1 MPSFISDE
9 EFAIVL
15 AAGDVTAVA
24 EKADAF
30 IQTLNSDIETAKAKA
45 DAASITAEQTCSILE
60 QKFIS
65 LSSEFSAVE
74 SRNLQLEGDLQ
85 QRSSEL
91 AQVQSEKH
99 QLYLK
104 FIEKDGE
111 IERLKTEV
119 SEVQKSKR
127 QLLEL
132 LGVKDAEINEKNS
145 TIKSYVDKI
154 SDLTDR
160 AAKREARVSEVE
172 AELLRCRAHC
182 EKSLQEKELFEKHN
196 AWLNAELTAKVDS
209 FLEQRKKSAEFEA
222 DMSAKLADI
231 EKQYNEC
238 SSSLSWHKERVR
250 ELELRLE
257 SLQRELCLAKD
268 DASAVEQRYS
278 AEISTVSKLV
288 DLYKESSEE
297 WSRKAGE
304 LEGVIKALETQLS
317 QTESDYKDKCEKEA
331 AARREAE
338 KETLNLTEK
347 VSKLEAE
354 LEYSRRASELDMF
367 PLSSFTT
374 DTLTSTAKASDL
386 AVVPHVASGV
396 SGTALAASLLRE
408 GWSLAKMYANYQ
420 EAADALRHEQMGRK
434 QIEATLERILVE
446 IEEKASILL
455 DERAEHER
463 LAEAY
468 ALMNQ
473 KLQQSLSEKGT
484 LEKVIRELKAE
495 VKKCEREHSYA
506 QKEIIDLQNQVTI
519 LLKECRDVQLRCG
532 SVNQQYMD
540 DDITISLTEVND
552 ESDIQKVI
560 SEHLVSVKDI
570 KALVEQ
576 NAKLRNLVR
585 SLSDEVQIR
594 EMQVKEQFGEELQKH
609 KEEAASRVAAV
620 LERAEEQG
628 KMIESLHSSVSM
640 FKRLFEEEHR
650 LRSSGS
656 QTAVAPP
663 ANEGKDFMLLLERSQ
678 ETAKQLQEQA
688 SERVRCLEDE
698 LASLKTEIISLRS
711 ERDKLALE
719 ANFAQE
725 KLERFVKEFNH
736 QREESN
742 GILVRNIEFSQIIV
756 NYQKKLRENSESV
769 HSAEELTRKLNME
782 LAVLRREKELL
793 LNSEKRAQDEVLDL
807 SQRVYR
813 LQASLDTVLSTE
825 QVREE
830 ARAEERRKSE
840 EHISQIER
848 QLAEAQNELQEE
860 RNNVRTL
867 SHNHELTVKD
877 AMRQV
882 EDMGKRLEVALQA
895 VIAADRRAAAAEA
908 KYSDL
913 ERNLKLAE
921 ANMDGQDRVLNLSAS
936 ASEGTGDLTMAN
948 QEIERLKSEALAS
961 KNHMEQYKS
970 IAQVNEGA
978 LKQIE
983 SAHEGFKLEAEQLKM
998 SLESEIKSLR
1008 DRVLELENE
1017 SSLKWKEAASAASQ
1031 KDEAL
1036 ASAMAEITALK
1047 EEASNKV
1054 AQFVAMEVQVSVLN
1068 EDLERAHQRAHAV
1081 QANYERQVI
1090 LQAET
1095 IQELTKT
1102 SQALAL
1108 VQEEAS
1114 ELRRTAEAY
1123 KSENIELKAKWV
1135 VEKSELEK
1143 SKNEAEKKYDEINDQ
1158 NKVLHNQLEALHLKL
1173 TEKERGAAG
1182 IASASTSNDSQS
1194 EAGLHSVVSY
1204 LRRSREIA
1212 ETEISLLKQEKLRLQ
1227 SHLEKALK
1235 AAEAS
1240 LSAERENSRSLFTED
1255 EFKALKLQ
1263 VSEINLLRE
1272 SNMQLREENR
1282 HNFEECQK
1290 LREAAQIAKVE
1301 AEKLQNILKEREHE
1315 IECFRKEIELYKKEK
1330 ERLERRIS
1338 DMLEASNK
1346 VNLEDYNL
1354 LKSEVEELKDSVRE
1368 KEAVI
1373 ADTSK
1378 IMSQKQELMAKL
1390 EQDLGRTKLE
1400 LSERDGHV
1408 AQVEA
1413 LKLDVDKQKKINIA
1427 LKRRTEVFSRDK
1439 ETLSKQKDVLLKE
1452 KDTLINEKEVL
1463 GKEKDALLKEKEF
1476 LGKEKDGLL
1485 KEKEVL
1491 LKENEALSKEKQA
1504 TLKQL
1509 EDLRGE
1515 KKATLDTSVDLANS
1529 RIKLLESTVS
1539 KQRKEKEKRLSI
1551 EKLIIAK
1558 VENVDTERKKFQHE
1572 LEKQKEAA
1580 RKISEELEKLKHA
1593 RDSLPEGTSVVH
1605 LLSGNSLDDLAS
1617 AYVLA
1622 IEKFEREAHLVLNEV
1637 ANQGSV
1643 GNSSAMDATPVVV
1656 STVQVA
1662 VVETPVTKPS
1672 TAPPTCPPA
1681 KTIEESETKVS
1692 MLKARKLVRP
1702 RLPKSGEPSRNV
1714 EMSDS
1719 EGSKT
1724 AGNASSM
1731 QEMAIQSTVTV
1742 SSEHPSRKR
1751 PLSPSPS
1758 DPQEEQLQVGDPTHP
1773 STVVQEPILKKSKGL
1788 DSLNDEVHGQ
1798 TTAPANV
1805 ETILTIGQLLDA
1817 VRNVP
1822 QGLANSTSD
1831 FGKDVETAEGLGD
1844 EGRESE
1850 QPDDA
1855 KTLDIEKDNIA
1866 DNDYADKEDAVE
1878 QMVNEASD
1886 LLADQDD
1893 QQPMMDDTT
1902 IIESRDAMD
1911 AHPEQFTTSSMPS
1924 PSQVHDAREMISSE
1938 ISNANEHIEEGE
1950 LAEDV
1955 TDVQDKSI
1963 NGEEGTAGDVNNT
1976 CKAISGV
1983 AEGTMSTTE
1992 SVLSRENSSNVES
2005 GQDLEQPSQALGT
2018 INIADRARARAA
2030 ARLGQ
2035 NSPASTSASASVS
2048 ASPPPVRTIRR
2059 GRGGAMARNR
2069 GRRGGR
2075 QG

>member
-1 MPSFISDE
+1 MPAFISDE
-9 EFAIVL
+9 EFAAVL
-15 AAGDVTAVA
+15 AAGDVHTVV

-30 IQTLNSDIETAKAKA
+30 IQSLNSDIEAEKAKA

-74 SRNLQLEGDLQ
+74 SRNLQLNCDLQ

-91 AQVQSEKH
+91 AQMQSEKH

-119 SEVQKSKR
+119 SELQKSKR

-209 FLEQRKKSAEFEA
+209 FLEQRRKSAEFEA

-231 EKQYNEC
+231 EKQYSECC
-238 SSSLSWHKERVR
+238 SSLNWHKEKVR
-250 ELELRLE
+250 ELELKLE
-257 SLQRELCLAKD
+257 SLQRELCSAKD

-331 AARREAE
+331 AARRKAE
-338 KETLNLTEK
+338 KETLNLSDK

-354 LEYSRRASELDMF
+354 LECSRRAGELDIF
-367 PLSSFTT
+367 PLSNLTT
-374 DTLTSTAKASDL
+374 EALTITAKASDH
-386 AVVPHVASGV
+386 AVIPHVASGV
-396 SGTALAASLLRE
+396 SGTTLAASLLRE

-434 QIEATLERILVE
+434 QIEATLERILFE
-446 IEEKASILL
+446 IEEKASVIL

-463 LAEAY
+463 MAEAY

-484 LEKVIRELKAE
+484 LEKVIQDLKAE
-495 VKKCEREHSYA
+495 VKKCEREHGYA

-540 DDITISLTEVND
+540 DDITIPLAEVND

-560 SEHLVSVKDI
+560 SEHLLSVKDI
-570 KALVEQ
+570 KGLVEQ

-594 EMQVKEQFGEELQKH
+594 ETQVREQFGEELQRQ
-609 KEEAASRVAAV
+609 KEEAACRVAAV

-656 QTAVAPP
+656 QTANAPP

-678 ETAKQLQEQA
+678 ETAKRVQEQA
-688 SERVRCLEDE
+688 SERVRSLEDE
-698 LASLKTEIISLRS
+698 LASLKTEIISMRS

-756 NYQKKLRENSESV
+756 NYQKKLRESSESV
-769 HSAEELTRKLNME
+769 HSAEELTRKLTME
-782 LAVLRREKELL
+782 LSVLRREKELL
-793 LNSEKRAQDEVLDL
+793 LNSEKRAQDEVMDL

-813 LQASLDTVLSTE
+813 LQASLDTLLSTE

-840 EHISQIER
+840 KYINQIER

-867 SHNHELTVKD
+867 SLNHEVTVKD

-882 EDMGKRLEVALQA
+882 EDMGKRLEAALQA
-895 VIAADRRAAAAEA
+895 VISADGRASATEA

-921 ANMDGQDRVLNLSAS
+921 ANKMDGQDRLLNLSAS

-961 KNHMEQYKS
+961 KDHMEQYKS
-970 IAQVNEGA
+970 IAQVNEAA
-978 LKQIE
+978 LKQME

-998 SLESEIKSLR
+998 SLESEINSLR
-1008 DRVLELENE
+1008 ERVLELDNE

-1054 AQFVAMEVQVSVLN
+1054 AQFMAMEVQVSVLK

-1123 KSENIELKAKWV
+1123 KSENIELKAKWI

-1143 SKNEAEKKYDEINDQ
+1143 SKNEAEKKYDEVNDQ
-1158 NKVLHNQLEALHLKL
+1158 NNVLHSQLEALHLKL
-1173 TEKERGAAG
+1173 TEKEHCASG
-1182 IASASTSNDSQS
+1182 IASASTNNDSQS
-1194 EAGLHSVVSY
+1194 EAGLHSVVKY

-1227 SHLEKALK
+1227 SHLERALK
-1235 AAEAS
+1235 AAETS
-1240 LSAERENSRSLFTED
+1240 LSAERVNSRSLFTED

-1301 AEKLQNILKEREHE
+1301 FERLQNILKEREHE
-1315 IECFRKEIELYKKEK
+1315 IDCLRKEIELYKKEK
-1330 ERLERRIS
+1330 ELLERRIS
-1338 DMLEASNK
+1338 DMLEASKK

-1354 LKSEVEELKDSVRE
+1354 LKSEVEELKASVRE
-1368 KEAVI
+1368 KEALI
-1373 ADTSK
+1373 KDTSK
-1378 IMSQKQELMAKL
+1378 LMSQKQELMAKL
-1390 EQDLGRTKLE
+1390 EEDLGRTRLE

-1427 LKRRTEVFSRDK
+1427 LKRRTEVFSREK
-1439 ETLSKQKDVLLKE
+1439 ETLSKQKEALLIE
-1452 KDTLINEKEVL
+1452 KDTLANEKEVSR
-1463 GKEKDALLKEKEF
+1463 KEKDALLKEKEF
-1476 LGKEKDGLL
+1476 LVKEKDALL

-1491 LKENEALSKEKQA
+1491 LNKNEALSKEKQA
-1504 TLKQL
+1504 ILKQL

-1515 KKATLDTSVDLANS
+1515 KKATLDTSVDLATKEKEKEKDT
-1529 RIKLLESTVS
+1529 RIKLLEFTVS
-1539 KQRKEKEKRLSI
+1539 KQRKEKEKRQSI
-1551 EKLIIAK
+1551 EKLILAK
-1558 VENVDTERKKFQHE
+1558 VESVDMERKKFNSE
-1572 LEKQKEAA
+1572 LERQKEAV
-1580 RKISEELEKLKHA
+1580 RKISYELEKLKHA

-1605 LLSGNSLDDLAS
+1605 LLSENSLDDLAS

-1622 IEKFEREAHLVLNEV
+1622 IENFEREAHLVLSEV

-1643 GNSSAMDATPVVV
+1643 GNSSAMDATPVVD
-1656 STVQVA
+1656 STVQVSI
-1662 VVETPVTKPS
+1662 VESPVIQPF
-1672 TAPPTCPPA
+1672 TAPSSCPPA
-1681 KTIEESETKVS
+1681 KAIEESETKVS

-1702 RLPKSGEPSRNV
+1702 RLLKSGEPRRNV
-1714 EMSDS
+1714 EMSGL
-1719 EGSKT
+1719 EGSKS
-1724 AGNASSM
+1724 AENPSSM
-1731 QEMAIQSTVTV
+1731 QEMAIQSTDPV
-1742 SSEHPSRKR
+1742 SSEPPSRKR
-1751 PLSPSPS
+1751 SVSQS
-1758 DPQEEQLQVGDPTHP
+1758 NMQEEQLQAGDP
-1773 STVVQEPILKKSKGL
+1773 STDFHETKRSKGL
-1788 DSLNDEVHGQ
+1788 DSLQDEVHAQ
-1798 TTAPANV
+1798 TAAP
-1805 ETILTIGQLLDA
+1805 ETIENILTIGQLLDA
-1817 VRNVP
+1817 VSNVP
-1822 QGLANSTSD
+1822 QGLANNASD
-1831 FGKDVETAEGLGD
+1831 LREDVETVEGLGN
-1844 EGRESE
+1844 EGGESE
-1850 QPDDA
+1850 YPNDT
-1855 KTLDIEKDNIA
+1855 KTLNIEKDNIA
-1866 DNDYADKEDAVE
+1866 ANEYADKEGAVE
-1878 QMVNEASD
+1878 QTVNEASD
-1886 LLADQDD
+1886 VQANQDD
-1893 QQPMMDDTT
+1893 QHPMMDDTT
-1902 IIESRDAMD
+1902 IIESQDAMD
-1911 AHPEQFTTSSMPS
+1911 AHPVQYTTASMPS
-1924 PSQVHDAREMISSE
+1924 PSQVHDIREMISPE

-1955 TDVQDKSI
+1955 ADVQDKSI
-1963 NGEEGTAGDVNNT
+1963 NGEERTAGDVNHT
-1976 CKAISGV
+1976 SEAVSGV
-1983 AEGTMSTTE
+1983 AEGTMSTIE
-1992 SVLSRENSSNVES
+1992 SAISRENRSNVES
-2005 GQDLEQPSQALGT
+2005 GQDLEQPSPVLRT
-2018 INIADRARARAA
+2018 INISDRARAQAA
-2030 ARLGQ
+2030 ARLAR
-2035 NSPASTSASASVS
+2035 NSPAHASA
-2048 ASPPPVRTIRR
+2048 PTPPVPAVRR
-2059 GRGGAMARNR
+2059 GRGGATARNR